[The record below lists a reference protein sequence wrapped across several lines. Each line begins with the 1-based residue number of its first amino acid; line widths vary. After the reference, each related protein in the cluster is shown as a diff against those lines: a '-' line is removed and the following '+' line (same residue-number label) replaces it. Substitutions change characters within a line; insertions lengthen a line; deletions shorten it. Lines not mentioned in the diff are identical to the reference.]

1 MKTFLIAGFL
11 YMVGIAVV
19 LLLKPSFMF
28 TPNGDWKEFGI
39 GRSPASHTWLPLWLF
54 AILWAMVSYIIAI
67 LIVSLVYKSSNT
79 ISPISTFSTMSAI
92 TPVNNVVQ
100 QVNRGDLV
108 PEVIKRSKKSELVP
122 GYYMLNSAA
131 TEAAGGIP
139 KYVYLGDS
147 I

>member
-1 MKTFLIAGFL
+1 
-11 YMVGIAVV
+11 MVGIAVV

-54 AILWAMVSYIIAI
+54 AILWAMISYIIAI
-67 LIVSLVYKSSNT
+67 LIVSVVYKSSTVSTASTLSTVSTVSN
-79 ISPISTFSTMSAI
+79 ISSFS
-92 TPVNNVVQ
+92 PVNVIQ
-100 QVNRGDLV
+100 QVNRSDLV

>member
-1 MKTFLIAGFL
+1 
-11 YMVGIAVV
+11 MVGIAVV

-28 TPNGDWKEFGI
+28 TPKGDWKEFGI

-67 LIVSLVYKSSNT
+67 LIVSVLYKSST
-79 ISPISTFSTMSAI
+79 VSTVSAVSAI
-92 TPVNNVVQ
+92 SNISSFSPNNVIH
-100 QVNRGDLV
+100 QVNKGDLV
-108 PEVIKRSKKSELVP
+108 PEVIKRSKKSELIP